1 MNQNAVCAP
10 AAGSRN
16 TQKKRFTLKMRTR
29 EALTGYL
36 FISVNLIGTLI
47 FVVLP
52 LFMTVVLSFSEW
64 DYTKGLAGM
73 EFVGLEHYAR
83 MVSDPKI
90 STSLWNNPAN
100 SCNHRA
106 GALARV
112 PAEQNRVL
120 QKISANSIFYSI
132 YHFLGF
138 RIHRIQSAVQS
149 RRRPRK
155 QPFDGAGN
163 LESSRMVHGHSL
175 VNDEHRHP
183 DGMAYCGILYG
194 HPAGRAP
201 EHQHRAV

>member
-1 MNQNAVCAP
+1 MRP
-10 AAGSRN
+10 GGGSRN

-90 STSLWNNPAN
+90 STSLWNNLYFSFLQIPVTIVL
-100 SCNHRA
+100 
-106 GALARV
+106 ALLLASLLNKI
-112 PAEQNRVL
+112 AFCKNFCEQYIL
-120 QKISANSIFYSI
+120 FHLSL
-132 YHFLGF
+132 LGF
-138 RIHRIQSAVQS
+138 PYPSYSKRCSIQKA
-149 RRRPRK
+149 
-155 QPFDGAGN
+155 
-163 LESSRMVHGHSL
+163 
-175 VNDEHRHP
+175 
-183 DGMAYCGILYG
+183 
-194 HPAGRAP
+194 AP
-201 EHQHRAV
+201 

>member
-73 EFVGLEHYAR
+73 EFVTAYDAFTK
-83 MVSDPKI
+83 D
-90 STSLWNNPAN
+90 A
-100 SCNHRA
+100 
-106 GALARV
+106 
-112 PAEQNRVL
+112 
-120 QKISANSIFYSI
+120 
-132 YHFLGF
+132 
-138 RIHRIQSAVQS
+138 
-149 RRRPRK
+149 PRK
-155 QPFDGAGN
+155 
-163 LESSRMVHGHSL
+163 ESERIYVIAREHGKKQ
-175 VNDEHRHP
+175 NN
-183 DGMAYCGILYG
+183 
-194 HPAGRAP
+194 
-201 EHQHRAV
+201 

>member
-90 STSLWNNPAN
+90 STSLWNNLYFSFLQIPVTIVL
-100 SCNHRA
+100 
-106 GALARV
+106 ALLLASLL
-112 PAEQNRVL
+112 N
-120 QKISANSIFYSI
+120 KIAFCKKFLRTVYFIPFI
-132 YHFLGF
+132 LLGF
-138 RIHRIQSAVQS
+138 PYPSYSKRCSIQKA
-149 RRRPRK
+149 
-155 QPFDGAGN
+155 
-163 LESSRMVHGHSL
+163 
-175 VNDEHRHP
+175 
-183 DGMAYCGILYG
+183 
-194 HPAGRAP
+194 AP
-201 EHQHRAV
+201 